1 MGLLKLGSIYKKKN
15 KKESSVP
22 PVPTKQAPPAALDL
36 NLNLNS
42 SSSVGTSNFNNPTT
56 TPAGSGSLFDDIFAE
71 LGTKPAAATS
81 AASPVELTTGPKPAA
96 KVAKEYSVLDNDFSL
111 ALALSQQLE
120 IEQDNTKGTTGPT
133 KQGNNNGQKKI
144 NSNVTPS
151 YLLGGDSIYSNY
163 LKGLSALDDNHNN
176 NSSSLSSSMFDSI
189 LGKPTSTSTITTNT
203 APVAPTSTFASS
215 NHVSQVVLDS
225 DISDSD
231 EDSKVSDD
239 SEDENHKGRRHRM
252 TKGARPIME
261 RRTPDNPVLVQRKID
276 NWSNRVDSEAN
287 TVESNESMISRMKDR
302 HRNQVKLAALR
313 NQQQQQEEY
322 NMMGYPQHMVPQAYG
337 PPSMMPI
344 SPISPTGGPVLPHP
358 GLMMDPAQMYYA
370 NPQLIPVNNN
380 EYMETT
386 VKTQPRSV
394 PSAFLPNPTH
404 VTLAIPHPPK
414 EETETPKV
422 VSRPPLP
429 SPPVMTQSN
438 NSRPNSSHA
447 RQSTAPPSSYA
458 SSKPNSSTSTLEQI
472 EEQQS
477 RSSESPLPMDTPS
490 PVLVEMNAIAADEA
504 DCEISADDEAT
515 PHVALPRKKKSTK
528 KLRQNYEES
537 ATRVIDSG
545 YTGPTVRS
553 SRSTP
558 NLKKKKSS
566 RNSSRRN
573 SQDLTSSPPSEMTVP
588 TPPPVPNSPY
598 LPYHQNN
605 SEENLYNNGVPRS
618 SSQHQLH
625 YQQQQQF
632 NNQQHRQSLRHMKSE
647 PELPR
652 RSNSHTT
659 QQQQQQQQQKY
670 YHQQQQL
677 NAEWERMQNYHQRN
691 SVMKHPPPPPQQQQQ
706 QMPFMPMYPM
716 YYPNN
721 SQQMMMVDPNY
732 QQPQQYDPYQGP
744 AYNHN
749 SQVTYQ
755 QQHQHKMNQHYHSR
769 Q

>member
-1 MGLLKLGSIYKKKN
+1 M
-15 KKESSVP
+15 
-22 PVPTKQAPPAALDL
+22 
-36 NLNLNS
+36 
-42 SSSVGTSNFNNPTT
+42 
-56 TPAGSGSLFDDIFAE
+56 
-71 LGTKPAAATS
+71 
-81 AASPVELTTGPKPAA
+81 
-96 KVAKEYSVLDNDFSL
+96 

-120 IEQDNTKGTTGPT
+120 IEQDNTKGTSGPT

-144 NSNVTPS
+144 NNNVTPTTNN

-163 LKGLSALDDNHNN
+163 LKGLSALDEN
-176 NSSSLSSSMFDSI
+176 NSNSLSSSMFDSI
-189 LGKPTSTSTITTNT
+189 LGGKTTSTDTSNITTNT
-203 APVAPTSTFASS
+203 TPVAVTSTFALS

-231 EDSKVSDD
+231 EDSKISED
-239 SEDENHKGRRHRM
+239 SEDDQNHKGRRQRM
-252 TKGARPIME
+252 TKGVRPIME

-276 NWSNRVDSEAN
+276 NWSNRVDTEAN
-287 TVESNESMISRMKDR
+287 TAESNESMIARMKDR

-337 PPSMMPI
+337 PPSMLPI
-344 SPISPTGGPVLPHP
+344 SPISPTGAVLPHP

-370 NPQLIPVNNN
+370 HPVNNNNNNNN

-404 VTLAIPHPPK
+404 LSLAIPHPPK
-414 EETETPKV
+414 EESEAPKV
-422 VSRPPLP
+422 AVKP
-429 SPPVMTQSN
+429 SPLTTQSN
-438 NSRPNSSHA
+438 SNSRPNSSHA
-447 RQSTAPPSSYA
+447 RPPTAPPSSYA

-472 EEQQS
+472 DEHES
-477 RSSESPLPMDTPS
+477 RNTTESPLPMDTPS
-490 PVLVEMNAIAADEA
+490 PVLEEMNAVGSDEA
-504 DCEISADDEAT
+504 DCEISADDERP
-515 PHVALPRKKKSTK
+515 PHANLPRKKKSTK
-528 KLRQNYEES
+528 KLRQNYDES
-537 ATRVIDSG
+537 VTRVDSG
-545 YTGPTVRS
+545 YTEPTVRS

-598 LPYHQNN
+598 LQYHPTH
-605 SEENLYNNGVPRS
+605 SEENLYHHAVPRS

-625 YQQQQQF
+625 YQQQQQLS
-632 NNQQHRQSLRHMKSE
+632 QHQHRQSLRHMKSE

-659 QQQQQQQQQKY
+659 QQQYQQQQKY
-670 YHQQQQL
+670 QHQQQQQL
-677 NAEWERMQNYHQRN
+677 NAEWERMQNYHQRH
-691 SVMKHPPPPPQQQQQ
+691 SVMKPPSGPQQQQQ

-716 YYPNN
+716 YYPNTN
-721 SQQMMMVDPNY
+721 QPMMMVDPNY
-732 QQPQQYDPYQGP
+732 SQPQQYDPYQGP
-744 AYNHN
+744 AYNQN

-755 QQHQHKMNQHYHSR
+755 QQQQQQYKPYPYHSR